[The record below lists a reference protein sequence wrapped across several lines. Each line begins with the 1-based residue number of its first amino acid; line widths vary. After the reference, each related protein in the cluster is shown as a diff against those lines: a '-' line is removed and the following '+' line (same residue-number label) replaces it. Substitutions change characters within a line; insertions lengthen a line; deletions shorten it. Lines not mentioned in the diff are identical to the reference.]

1 MILSKVL
8 SRKCLKIG
16 KALLIEEMLI
26 FESLKGDQRNNVVNS
41 YSGFSSTNFGKIFV
55 HCVLVL
61 LYLCS
66 AVMLQRYL
74 MCVKFFE
81 KAQEVYFFTS
91 LVTMSVNPIQDFG
104 AVRGF
109 SNGFISSNKTCN
121 VYKVKNFHSF
131 STFLLQYFN
140 HYVS

>member
-41 YSGFSSTNFGKIFV
+41 YSGFSYTNFGKVFV

-81 KAQEVYFFTS
+81 KAQEVYFFY
-91 LVTMSVNPIQDFG
+91 
-104 AVRGF
+104 
-109 SNGFISSNKTCN
+109 FISNDAG
-121 VYKVKNFHSF
+121 
-131 STFLLQYFN
+131 
-140 HYVS
+140 